1 MRRFDRLAFL
11 HERLTRH
18 SGRIEPLALLLL
30 RVWVALAFWKA
41 GVVKFDDPAGTSYLF
56 QDVYHV
62 PLLPPDFAAFLG
74 TWIELITPWL
84 LGLGILAR
92 PTAAFLFVYNLI
104 CVISYPDLWPHGFWH
119 GLMGDGFVDHKV
131 WGMMLLVLIAR
142 GPGAVSVDGI
152 VGRLLGR
159 RIGTSAAQGV
169 GSDHPVVPAAASE

>member
-1 MRRFDRLAFL
+1 MHPFDRLAFL
-11 HERLTRH
+11 HDRLTRYTA
-18 SGRIEPLALLLL
+18 RIEPLALLLL

-41 GVVKFDDPAGTSYLF
+41 GVVKLDDPAGTSYLF
-56 QDVYHV
+56 QEVYHV
-62 PLLPPDFAAFLG
+62 PLLPPHFAALLG

-119 GLMGDGFVDHKV
+119 GLIGDGFADHKV

-142 GPGAVSVDGI
+142 GGGALSVDAAL
-152 VGRLLGR
+152 GRLLGWKSGASAR
-159 RIGTSAAQGV
+159 RSA
-169 GSDHPVVPAAASE
+169 GSDSPALPS